1 MSLSSDGV
9 VERRRAI
16 LVAQIKEMIFPSL
29 PVGTVL
35 ISWTIVTWESWVDL
49 MYLSLALLSWFF
61 GVFMIRYQ
69 HATKRETAQAEK
81 LKKIL
86 SRIRHDWANHIQMML
101 FFLQMKKEEEH
112 RKYLKKLAEDVNK
125 EKHIG
130 VFQSPLLAT
139 FLLTIGVE
147 HTNWKWHVDISKD
160 IRVSLPEEED
170 LLQMI
175 KCLADWLD
183 QVGQG
188 KYDWAQVQLTLSEEE
203 QIVYVTLEVYDY
215 DDKHIELP
223 MSDAWDRL
231 EERIGKLGGKVSLS
245 SQKQRMI
252 VQHIW

>member
-1 MSLSSDGV
+1 MV
-9 VERRRAI
+9 VR
-16 LVAQIKEMIFPSL
+16 IKEMIL
-29 PVGTVL
+29 PVLPLGTVL

-49 MYLSLALLSWFF
+49 MYLSLALLSCFF
-61 GVFMIRYQ
+61 GTFMIRYQ
-69 HATKRETAQAEK
+69 HETKRETAQAEK

-101 FFLQMKKEEEH
+101 FFLQMKKDEEH
-112 RKYLKKLAEDVNK
+112 HKYLKKLAEDVNK

-147 HTNWKWHVDISKD
+147 HTNWKWYVDISKD

-175 KCLADWLD
+175 KSVADWLD

-215 DDKHIELP
+215 DEKHIELP
-223 MSDAWDRL
+223 ISDAWDRL
-231 EERIGKLGGKVSLS
+231 EERIGKSGGKVSLS

>member
-1 MSLSSDGV
+1 M
-9 VERRRAI
+9 VER
-16 LVAQIKEMIFPSL
+16 VKEMIL
-29 PVGTVL
+29 PFLPLGTVL
-35 ISWTIVTWESWVDL
+35 ISWIIVTWESWVDL
-49 MYLSLALLSWFF
+49 MYLTLALLSWLL
-61 GVFMIRYQ
+61 GAFMIRYQ
-69 HATKRETAQAEK
+69 QTTKRETAQADK

-139 FLLTIGVE
+139 FLLTIGIE

-170 LLQMI
+170 LLRMI
-175 KCLADWLD
+175 KSVADWLD

-215 DDKHIELP
+215 DGKHIELP
-223 MSDAWDRL
+223 MSDAWYRL
-231 EERIGKLGGKVSLS
+231 EERIGKSGGKVSLS
-245 SQKQRMI
+245 NQKQRMI